1 MSDEMARPGLPP
13 EDFPGQHTRPRSP
26 ASGEATEKLSAP
38 VVAEL
43 VAEALAA
50 SQPPA
55 PPAAAME
62 ADPGE
67 QTVRLARP
75 VGPPPTATSHT
86 VRGAGAAAESAQP
99 QDDQTRPLARPVGTV
114 GTGGAQTVRLS
125 AVPGS
130 PAPTVPPAQAP
141 VASPVGVQ
149 PPTVSG
155 TAASAAAHQ
164 AAASP
169 GAPADGPAHSRG
181 AGGMPPVQAA
191 PARRRWPVFLAVG
204 AALLSAAYIGVAHLL
219 AGNMPNGLVLS
230 GVPVGGLGRAE
241 ALQQLE
247 EGLQGELTA
256 PVILQVGDKRVE
268 LDPAVAGLRADLAAS
283 VDRYTE
289 VSYLPQ
295 DIFRHLFGAQ
305 ATNVETIV
313 DKAALRQAL
322 AEAAPQLTTEPR
334 QGGVHLE
341 GIEPI
346 RTEPAAGLAPVVDA
360 SVELVADKWLAQV
373 GPLQLPARATEPSI
387 NAKAVDEAEALARTI
402 TGAPAAV
409 VVGEKSLSFTPEQ
422 LAELVTF
429 EPREGKLAPQIN
441 VERLHERVHSELPGA
456 EVAPVDAK
464 FTFEGGKPKL
474 EPSVPGAKIEP
485 DKLAAALLQA
495 ASSKSDRNARPD
507 LVEQEAQFTT
517 EAAEK
522 LGIKEVI
529 VEFSTP
535 LTEEPQRTENIRVGS
550 EKITGTLVKP
560 GETFSLE
567 QALGPVE
574 LETGFVDAGVIVDG
588 LHSSALGGGLS
599 QLATNTFNAG
609 FLAGFEDIE
618 HKPHSEYLDR
628 YPAGR
633 EATLWTGK
641 HDVKWQNNTEY
652 GVLVQAGISDGEAW
666 IKLWSTKYWDVTTT
680 TSDRYDFVAPITRYS
695 ADPRCEPT
703 GAGNS
708 GFSVN
713 VERTR
718 RHGDKQETQSWETRY
733 VASDEIICG
742 PQP

>member
-26 ASGEATEKLSAP
+26 APGEATEKLSAP

-55 PPAAAME
+55 PLAAAPAE
-62 ADPGE
+62 AGE
-67 QTVRLARP
+67 ETVRLARP
-75 VGPPPTATSHT
+75 AGPTPTATSHN
-86 VRGAGAAAESAQP
+86 VPGAGAAAGGLQP
-99 QDDQTRPLARPVGTV
+99 QDDQTRPLARPVGTA
-114 GTGGAQTVRLS
+114 GTRAAQTTRLP
-125 AVPGS
+125 AVSGP
-130 PAPTVPPAQAP
+130 PAPAVPPAQAP
-141 VASPVGVQ
+141 VASPVVAR
-149 PPTVSG
+149 PPTASG
-155 TAASAAAHQ
+155 AAAAAAAHQ
-164 AAASP
+164 ADGSP
-169 GAPADGPAHSRG
+169 AAPADGPAYSRG
-181 AGGMPPVQAA
+181 AGGLPPEQAA
-191 PARRRWPVFLAVG
+191 PARRRWPIFVAVGVALLAV
-204 AALLSAAYIGVAHLL
+204 AYIVVAHLL

-230 GVPVGGLGRAE
+230 GVPVGGLGRDE

-256 PVILQVGDKRVE
+256 PVVLQVGDKRVE
-268 LDPAVAGLRADLAAS
+268 LDPAAAGLQADLAAS

-295 DIFRHLFGAQ
+295 DIFSHLFGAQ
-305 ATNVETIV
+305 ATNVETVV

-322 AEAAPQLTTEPR
+322 TEVAPQLTTEPR
-334 QGGVHLE
+334 PGGLHLE

-346 RTEPAAGLAPVVDA
+346 RTEPATGLAPDLEA

-387 NAKAVDEAEALARTI
+387 TGKAVDEAVGLARTI

-409 VVGEKSLSFTPEQ
+409 VVGDKSLSFTPEQ
-422 LAELVTF
+422 LAALVSF
-429 EPREGKLAPQIN
+429 EARDGKLVPQIN

-464 FTFEGGKPKL
+464 FVFEGGKPKL

-550 EKITGTLVKP
+550 EKITGTLIKP

-567 QALGPVE
+567 EALGPVE

-652 GVLVQAGISDGEAW
+652 GVLVQAGISNGEAW
-666 IKLWSTKYWDVTTT
+666 IKLWSTKYWEVTTN

-695 ADPRCEPT
+695 TDPRCEPT

-708 GFSVN
+708 GFSVT

-718 RHGDKQETQSWETRY
+718 RHGQQTETQSWETRY

>member
-26 ASGEATEKLSAP
+26 APGEATEKLSAP

-55 PPAAAME
+55 PLTAAPAE
-62 ADPGE
+62 AGE
-67 QTVRLARP
+67 ETVRLARP
-75 VGPPPTATSHT
+75 AGPTPTATSHN
-86 VRGAGAAAESAQP
+86 VPGAGAAAGGLQP
-99 QDDQTRPLARPVGTV
+99 QDDQTRPLARPVGTA
-114 GTGGAQTVRLS
+114 GTRAAQTTRLP
-125 AVPGS
+125 AVSGP
-130 PAPTVPPAQAP
+130 PAPAVPPAQAP
-141 VASPVGVQ
+141 VASPVVAR
-149 PPTVSG
+149 PPTASG
-155 TAASAAAHQ
+155 AAAAAAAHQ
-164 AAASP
+164 TDGSP
-169 GAPADGPAHSRG
+169 AAPADGPAYSRG
-181 AGGMPPVQAA
+181 AGGLPPEQAA
-191 PARRRWPVFLAVG
+191 PARRRWPIFVAVGVALLAV
-204 AALLSAAYIGVAHLL
+204 AYIVVAHLL

-230 GVPVGGLGRAE
+230 GVPVGGLGRDE

-256 PVILQVGDKRVE
+256 PVVLQVGDKRVE
-268 LDPAVAGLRADLAAS
+268 LDPAAAGLRADLAAS

-295 DIFRHLFGAQ
+295 DIFSHLFGAQ
-305 ATNVETIV
+305 ATNVETVV

-322 AEAAPQLTTEPR
+322 TEVAPQLTTEPR
-334 QGGVHLE
+334 PGGLHLE

-346 RTEPAAGLAPVVDA
+346 RTEPATGLAPDLEA

-387 NAKAVDEAEALARTI
+387 TGKAVDEAVGLARTI

-409 VVGEKSLSFTPEQ
+409 VVGDKSLSFTPEQ
-422 LAELVTF
+422 LAALVSF
-429 EPREGKLAPQIN
+429 EARDGKLVPQIN

-464 FTFEGGKPKL
+464 FVFEGGKPKL

-550 EKITGTLVKP
+550 EKITGTLIKP

-567 QALGPVE
+567 ESLGPVE

-652 GVLVQAGISDGEAW
+652 GVLVQAGISNGEAW
-666 IKLWSTKYWDVTTT
+666 IKLWSTKYWEVTTN

-695 ADPRCEPT
+695 TDPRCEPT

-708 GFSVN
+708 GFSVT

-718 RHGDKQETQSWETRY
+718 RHGQKTETQSWETRY

>member
-26 ASGEATEKLSAP
+26 APGEATEKLSAP

-55 PPAAAME
+55 PLAAAPAE
-62 ADPGE
+62 AGE
-67 QTVRLARP
+67 ETVRLARP
-75 VGPPPTATSHT
+75 AGPTPTATSHN
-86 VRGAGAAAESAQP
+86 VPGAGAAAGGLQP
-99 QDDQTRPLARPVGTV
+99 QDDQTRPLARPVGTA
-114 GTGGAQTVRLS
+114 GTRAAQTTRLP
-125 AVPGS
+125 AVSGP
-130 PAPTVPPAQAP
+130 PAPAVPPAQAP
-141 VASPVGVQ
+141 VASPVVAR
-149 PPTVSG
+149 PPTASG
-155 TAASAAAHQ
+155 AAAAAAAHQ
-164 AAASP
+164 ADGSP
-169 GAPADGPAHSRG
+169 AAPADGPAYSRG
-181 AGGMPPVQAA
+181 AGGLPPEQAA
-191 PARRRWPVFLAVG
+191 PARRRWPIFVAVGVALLAV
-204 AALLSAAYIGVAHLL
+204 AYIVVAHLL

-230 GVPVGGLGRAE
+230 GVPVGGLGRDE

-256 PVILQVGDKRVE
+256 PVVLQVGDKRVE
-268 LDPAVAGLRADLAAS
+268 LDPAAAGLRADLAAS

-295 DIFRHLFGAQ
+295 DIFSHLFGAQ
-305 ATNVETIV
+305 ATNVETVV
-313 DKAALRQAL
+313 DKVALRQAL
-322 AEAAPQLTTEPR
+322 TEVAPQLTTEPR
-334 QGGVHLE
+334 PGGLHLE

-346 RTEPAAGLAPVVDA
+346 RTEPATGLSPDLEA

-373 GPLQLPARATEPSI
+373 GPLQLPARTTEPSI
-387 NAKAVDEAEALARTI
+387 TGKAVDEAVGLARTI

-409 VVGEKSLSFTPEQ
+409 VVGDKSLSFTPEQ
-422 LAELVTF
+422 LAALVSF
-429 EPREGKLAPQIN
+429 EARDGKLVPQIN

-464 FTFEGGKPKL
+464 FVFEGGKPKL

-550 EKITGTLVKP
+550 EKITGTLIKP

-567 QALGPVE
+567 ESLGPVE

-652 GVLVQAGISDGEAW
+652 GVLVQAGISNGEAW
-666 IKLWSTKYWDVTTT
+666 IKLWSTKYWEVTTN

-695 ADPRCEPT
+695 TDPRCEPT

-708 GFSVN
+708 GFSVT

-718 RHGDKQETQSWETRY
+718 RHGQQTETQSWETRY